1 MQQVGL
7 LLRVAPVFLVA
18 SACSSSIVG
27 ESWPDQSWP
36 AMDAFEFGEF
46 MQAAEDF
53 ESLQGDLGG
62 NEFLALAEAG
72 MASHAGGDLDAARAY
87 WLEAE
92 GVLGGFEGRPTLSGR
107 SVAEGAVSMT
117 LNDRALPYDGEDF
130 EAALLH
136 AFLAWDFLRSGDLDG
151 AMVEVRHGYE
161 VETSAEDK
169 YGTDYAMNR
178 FNRFVAALAQE
189 ADLAWDDAI
198 LDWKALLEEMPDS
211 KALSLCLEHAEKA
224 RAGAA
229 PGASIVL
236 IHEKGHMPSKE
247 SHSLDY
253 RTQRSMGHVVAP
265 AFSNPMPSPGRIELW
280 VDGKSQGR
288 TFVLEDVHSVAKENL
303 ADRIA
308 WIAGK
313 SVIRAAIK
321 TALVDK
327 IAEDVEEEK
336 GFWAG
341 LGVGLLG
348 SLLVYGTEQADLR
361 SWQTLPQQIQ
371 ALRVPVE
378 PGSHHLA
385 LKFKS
390 RGEDRTLDL
399 GEVHILPGSNLL
411 LTARTLRRTAM
422 GQVGNAPAVLL
433 SPANLK
439 P

>member
-1 MQQVGL
+1 
-7 LLRVAPVFLVA
+7 
-18 SACSSSIVG
+18 
-27 ESWPDQSWP
+27 
-36 AMDAFEFGEF
+36 MDAFEFGEF

-198 LDWKALLEEMPDS
+198 LDWKALLAEMPNS
-211 KALSLCLEHAEKA
+211 KALSRCLEHAERA
-224 RAGAA
+224 RAGDA
-229 PGASIVL
+229 PEASIVL

-371 ALRVPVE
+371 ALRIPVE